1 MSDRTHAFVFGRG
14 ETQGSRAAPALAPS
28 SASVDE
34 RGLPEMLAYLAELAR
49 LIGFVDEQGRP
60 AGDWTPF
67 VSRDASFLLA
77 QVCAT
82 TADALT
88 QAAMPALQGELEQG
102 QPALASETAPNGPGA
117 PVAGSPA
124 LGERKPGAERG
135 AGRGRAEAAQSSAL
149 ARIFALARRI
159 DDWYRAASQLE
170 SAGLGEHPFKRNLEQ
185 VIGQDLSRYTLAI
198 AADRTLGPLWR
209 RLAERA
215 DIRFGDVWSND
226 AGRSVSFDPDDL
238 ASVETAFRRSLD
250 SLAELARRYLESAQ
264 QEDGEHAPHAG
275 LLIAFVKLLGVVQGE
290 LNTFTG
296 RHLDYYLREVLRL
309 APRPSQPDRSFVAF
323 TPAPGAAPV
332 LLDTGR
338 RLTAGVDAAGAP
350 IEFATDAPLVVTQA
364 AIASRMALSVGYAQ
378 NPSPG
383 GRQPA
388 SAEHSPIAS
397 VLAYPCADSVDG
409 LGLPLT
415 DQALGWPAFGPDRAS
430 AVSAGNAA
438 PDAQL
443 GFIVASPLLLLAG
456 GERTI
461 RLALAFDEADL
472 ERDAQA
478 ARVPV
483 GAGEAMPSASST
495 PPSPS
500 GPALAR
506 AEASGDTVSQRLAQ
520 LAADYAAWLS
530 QHGDSGPVSPEA
542 VFEGLLADACLVT
555 LSGAQGWFSPR
566 SARLAVTGSGTIELV
581 VELSAAAPAV
591 VANAALSLDA
601 ASGEAPLPM
610 LKVVM
615 NPQSA
620 VYGYSFFE
628 ALSARRLNLSVSV
641 RALSALAVQSNLG
654 PIAIGKPF
662 QPFGPAPILGGY
674 LQIGAPELACKP
686 VTDIG
691 VTLDWLNLPAT
702 GFAAYYDGYPPEPDG
717 STLSRASFQAT
728 LTRNDGVA
736 WRNASDVAGGHVAL
750 FAPATAGGV
759 GSRAGSERAAPST
772 RFAFSG
778 GPAVTGPA
786 PNTDDAGALR
796 ITLAA
801 PSGAF
806 GFDVYS
812 RALAE
817 AVLAN
822 ARASRRASK
831 SELVP
836 IPNPPWVPTAGG
848 ISLDY
853 TAQASLTFEALD
865 RGSTLRFYALAPF
878 GYVRMRHRFAPCFL
892 PDDVR
897 GSLCLGLTGVAPGD
911 TVTLLVQLA
920 DRHAPQRIDFTR
932 DAGGDAQSAGD
943 TRNGLVWH
951 YLADNRWQPF
961 RKEDIQSD
969 TTYGLTST
977 GIVALTLPVRLDAK
991 STLMPAGRVWIA
1003 AMAFDGIDMIGNIVA
1018 LLPNA
1023 VTATRVTSG
1032 QTVIAN
1038 LAAGAITG
1046 LTTKLPAIKAV
1057 VQPVATVGGA
1067 PAETD
1072 AAFATRVA
1080 ERLRHK
1086 QRAVQ
1091 PYDYERL
1098 VLEAFADISQVKCI
1112 GPGNSDGYSG
1122 MARLPAGE
1130 IVLAVT
1136 AQTLQSGA
1144 PAYVPQATL
1153 RAVLDALRP
1162 YVSPFLQR
1170 LTVRNP
1176 SYEQVKVVAAVRLK
1190 PGKSGTFYLN
1200 ELASEL
1206 DAALAPWRTQ
1216 GARRQP
1222 IGYGAIDGNAVASFI
1237 RQRDYVAELIRFHI
1251 EVLYNVSAD
1260 GAGNDW
1266 RVVWFDQNQQVRPS
1280 TPWSVLVPADSHRL
1294 ELAGDESDGGKAPEL
1309 APAGIGSY
1317 TIGDDF
1323 VAAPSTSTAV
1333 QGASPASTRR
1343 TYYVKFLERDMHRG
1357 NRRSRSR
1364 DDRFFDVEAIEDAFI
1379 DFPDQTDGAAFGPAD
1394 TNET

>member
-1 MSDRTHAFVFGRG
+1 MHSFVFGRG
-14 ETQGSRAAPALAPS
+14 EAQGTRTARALAPS

-34 RGLPEMLAYLAELAR
+34 RALPEMLAYLAELAR

-67 VSRDASFLLA
+67 LSRDASFLLA

-82 TADALT
+82 TADAVT
-88 QAAMPALQGELEQG
+88 QAAAAALQSELDHAQATG
-102 QPALASETAPNGPGA
+102 AGETARPAAGA
-117 PVAGSPA
+117 PV
-124 LGERKPGAERG
+124 LGEQKPGAERTQRRGG
-135 AGRGRAEAAQSSAL
+135 AAAAQSSAL
-149 ARIFALARRI
+149 ARIFTLARRI
-159 DDWYRAASQLE
+159 DDWYDAALQLE

-215 DIRFGDVWSND
+215 DVHFGEVWSND

-250 SLAELARRYLESAQ
+250 SLAELARRYLESG

-323 TPAPGAAPV
+323 ALAPGASPV
-332 LLDTGR
+332 LLDAGR

-378 NPSPG
+378 SPALNG
-383 GRQPA
+383 KPPA
-388 SAEHSPIAS
+388 SAERAPIAS
-397 VLAYPCADSVDG
+397 VLAFPCADSADG
-409 LGLPLT
+409 LGLPLADPT
-415 DQALGWPAFGPDRAS
+415 LGWPPFGPDRAS

-438 PDAQL
+438 PDAPL

-461 RLALAFDEADL
+461 RLALAFDEADA

-478 ARVPV
+478 AP
-483 GAGEAMPSASST
+483 GAAGEARPPTSST
-495 PPSPS
+495 SS
-500 GPALAR
+500 VEGGGTAGQA
-506 AEASGDTVSQRLAQ
+506 AASGNTVSQRLEQ
-520 LAADYAAWLS
+520 LATDYAAWLT
-530 QHGDSGPVSPEA
+530 QHEDGGPVSPEA
-542 VFEGLLADACLVT
+542 VLEGLLADACLVT
-555 LSGAQGWFSPR
+555 LSGAQGWFAPR
-566 SARLAVTGSGTIELV
+566 AARLAVTGGGTVELL

-601 ASGEAPLPM
+601 AHGEAPLPM

-615 NPQSA
+615 NPQSP

-641 RALSALAVQSNLG
+641 RGLSALSLQSNLG
-654 PIAIGKPF
+654 PIALGKPF

-686 VTDIG
+686 VADIG
-691 VTLDWLNLPAT
+691 VTLDWLNLPAS
-702 GFAAYYDGYPPEPDG
+702 GFAAYYEGYPPEPDG
-717 STLSRASFQAT
+717 STLSRSSFQAT

-736 WRNASDVAGGHVAL
+736 WRSASEASGGRVAL
-750 FAPATAGGV
+750 FAPATAGGF
-759 GSRAGSERAAPST
+759 GSRQGTERAAPST
-772 RFAFSG
+772 RFAFTG
-778 GPAVTGPA
+778 GAAVA
-786 PNTDDAGALR
+786 DSAAAHDDAGALR

-806 GFDVYS
+806 GYDVYS

-831 SELVP
+831 AELAP
-836 IPNPPWVPTAGG
+836 IPNPPWVPTASAV
-848 ISLDY
+848 SLDY

-865 RGSTLRFYALAPF
+865 RGDTLRFYALAPF
-878 GYVRMRHRFAPCFL
+878 GHVRMRHRFEPCFV
-892 PDDVR
+892 PDGVR
-897 GSLCLGLTGVAPGD
+897 GALCLGLTGVAPGD

-920 DRHAPQRIDFTR
+920 DRHAPQQIDFTR
-932 DAGGDAQSAGD
+932 DLGGQAQGAGGA
-943 TRNGLVWH
+943 RNGLVWY

-961 RKEDIQSD
+961 RKEDVQSD
-969 TTYGLTST
+969 ATYGLTSS

-991 STLMPAGRVWIA
+991 STLMPAGCVWIA
-1003 AMAFDGIDMIGNIVA
+1003 AMAFEGVETMGNVVA

-1038 LAAGAITG
+1038 LPPGAISG
-1046 LTTKLPAIKAV
+1046 LTAKLPAIKTVA
-1057 VQPVATVGGA
+1057 QPIATVGGS

-1086 QRAVQ
+1086 QRAIQ

-1098 VLEAFADISQVKCI
+1098 VLEAFADIAQVKCI
-1112 GPGNSDGYSG
+1112 GPGNSGGYAG
-1122 MARLPAGE
+1122 AARVPAGE

-1136 AQTLQSGA
+1136 APMLAVNA
-1144 PAYVPQATL
+1144 PSYVPQATL
-1153 RAVLDALRP
+1153 RAVLDLLRP
-1162 YVSPFLQR
+1162 YVSPFLRR

-1190 PGKSGTFYLN
+1190 PGKSATFYLN
-1200 ELASEL
+1200 ELAAEL
-1206 DAALAPWRTQ
+1206 DSALTPWLAQ
-1216 GARRQP
+1216 GAQRQP

-1237 RQRDYVAELIRFHI
+1237 RQREYVAELVEFHI
-1251 EVLYNVSAD
+1251 EVIYNVSAD
-1260 GAGNDW
+1260 GTGNDW
-1266 RVVWFDQNQQVRPS
+1266 RVVWFDQNQHVRPS
-1280 TPWSVLVPADSHRL
+1280 TPWSMLVPADSHRL
-1294 ELAGDESDGGKAPEL
+1294 ELAGADSGKTPDL

-1317 TIGDDF
+1317 TIGEDF
-1323 VAAPSTSTAV
+1323 VAAPSTSATT
-1333 QGASPASTRR
+1333 QGAAPPATQR
-1343 TYYVKFLERDMHRG
+1343 TYYVKFLEREMHRG
-1357 NRRSRSR
+1357 ARRERSR

-1379 DFPDQTDGAAFGPAD
+1379 DFPDQADASRDSAADGPTDS
-1394 TNET
+1394 NEA